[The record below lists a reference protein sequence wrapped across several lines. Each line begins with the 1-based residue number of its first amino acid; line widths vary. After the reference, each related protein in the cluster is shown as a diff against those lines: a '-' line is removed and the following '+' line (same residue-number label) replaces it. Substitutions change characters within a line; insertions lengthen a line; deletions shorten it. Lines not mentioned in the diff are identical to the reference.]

1 MNLKDK
7 SIHNDSFLIDYSDFI
22 TNYRIYSFDVYR
34 KIRDDNTNKFINITC
49 NAVTNTPSTVYVFYK
64 SYATITLKI
73 DKQNGMTV
81 YKSY

>member
-1 MNLKDK
+1 M
-7 SIHNDSFLIDYSDFI
+7 
-22 TNYRIYSFDVYR
+22 TCYR

-49 NAVTNTPSTVYVFYK
+49 NGVSDTLSTVYVFYK

-81 YKSY
+81 YKNY